1 MLFVNPYPST
11 TVAVINMVPDLTT
24 NLVTIAPKTIV
35 ETLSL
40 WFSFTKMILT
50 AGLIIFVGWN
60 RKKFD
65 KANPEWTRFEN
76 TFTLSKNQSK

>member
-1 MLFVNPYPST
+1 MNEEIAFVNPYPSS
-11 TVAVINMVPDLTT
+11 
-24 NLVTIAPKTIV
+24 TIAKVRFIPDPTTIIVSIAPTTIV

-40 WFSFTKMILT
+40 WFSFNKMILT

-65 KANPEWTRFEN
+65 KVNP
-76 TFTLSKNQSK
+76 